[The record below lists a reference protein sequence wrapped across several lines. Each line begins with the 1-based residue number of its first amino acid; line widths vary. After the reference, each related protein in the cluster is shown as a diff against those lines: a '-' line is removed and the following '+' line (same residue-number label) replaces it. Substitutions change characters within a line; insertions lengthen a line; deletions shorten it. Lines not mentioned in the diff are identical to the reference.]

1 MIAKKCL
8 TVDTDE
14 ENVITIDVDGQMTEQ
29 DVLDRIL
36 SAINDKTDK

>member
-1 MIAKKCL
+1 MIAKKCH

-14 ENVITIDVDGQMTEQ
+14 ENVISIDVDGQMTEQ

-36 SAINDKTDK
+36 LAINKTDN